1 MPNSSLPE
9 YKPLELKSI
18 RIVRSVKSGLTLGLF
33 LLCIQVWS
41 LQDNAR
47 VFLESVRLFLDKRA
61 SEIGGLHF
69 DKDDTLAV
77 EFVTAASNLRDISFG
92 IQTQVGALSSSF
104 FPVLQTAS
112 VPALRLQGLVS
123 DPGSLQLKLIA
134 TGSSVEKT
142 RTLDPILSEL
152 RPFDKTSRVL
162 VSG

>member
-1 MPNSSLPE
+1 VFSRCS
-9 YKPLELKSI
+9 
-18 RIVRSVKSGLTLGLF
+18 TLAFF
-33 LLCIQVWS
+33 LLCIQMWS

-47 VFLESVRLFLDKRA
+47 VFLESVRLFLDKRE

-92 IQTQVGALSSSF
+92 IQTQVGALSSSV

-123 DPGSLQLKLIA
+123 DPGSLHLKLVA
-134 TGSSVEKT
+134 TGSSIERLERLT
-142 RTLDPILSEL
+142 RS
-152 RPFDKTSRVL
+152 
-162 VSG
+162 